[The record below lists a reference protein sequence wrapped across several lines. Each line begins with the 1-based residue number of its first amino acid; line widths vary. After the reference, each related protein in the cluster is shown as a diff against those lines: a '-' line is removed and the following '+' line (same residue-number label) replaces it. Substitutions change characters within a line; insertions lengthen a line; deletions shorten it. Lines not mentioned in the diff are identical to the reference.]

1 MLACRASGNGLFT
14 TSLGGLMFLDKDYM
28 RMFDVNNQHD
38 GGRHGEQPATS
49 RGRGRGRRPIAGAR
63 VSGYAVRRVAALL
76 PLLVGISVLVFL
88 VIHLV
93 PGDPVAAILGT
104 SDNNP
109 ALVARLHQ
117 QLGLNLPLPAQYL
130 HWVKGVVTGNFGYS
144 YSQQIAVSSL
154 LVTNLG
160 DTAQLTVAALGF
172 SLVFGTLVGVVA
184 ARRRN
189 TVTDAVGMGVALI
202 FLSMP
207 SFWLGLIIILV
218 FAVQLHWLPVV
229 GGVSFSGLILPALT
243 LGLASM
249 GFIARFVR
257 SSVIE
262 AGDQPHVII
271 ARAKG
276 LRRWTVLRRHVLR
289 NSVLAVLPVIG
300 LELGNLL
307 SGAVIVETVF
317 SRPGLGRLLVT
328 AILSKDYPTVQAVVL
343 LIAVIY
349 AVLNLVVHLLYPVLD
364 PRLRHG

>member
-1 MLACRASGNGLFT
+1 MGF
-14 TSLGGLMFLDKDYM
+14 
-28 RMFDVNNQHD
+28 
-38 GGRHGEQPATS
+38 
-49 RGRGRGRRPIAGAR
+49 
-63 VSGYAVRRVAALL
+63 AVRRVAVL
-76 PLLVGISVLVFL
+76 PLLLFGISILVFL

-93 PGDPVAAILGT
+93 PGDPVQAILGT
-104 SDNNP
+104 SANSP

-130 HWVKGVVTGNFGYS
+130 HWVSGVLTGNFGYS
-144 YSQQIAVSSL
+144 YSQQEAVSTL
-154 LVTNLG
+154 LVTNMG
-160 DTAQLTVAALGF
+160 YTAQLTAASLGF
-172 SLVFGTLVGVVA
+172 ALILGSLVGVVA

-189 TVTDAVGMGVALI
+189 TIADAAGMGVALI

-207 SFWLGLIIILV
+207 SFWLGLIIIIV
-218 FAVQLHWLPVV
+218 FSVQLHWFPVV
-229 GGVSFSGLILPALT
+229 GGVTLRGLILPTLT

-257 SSVIE
+257 SAVIE
-262 AGDQPHVII
+262 AGGQPHVII

-276 LRRWTVLRRHVLR
+276 LRRGTVLFRHVLR
-289 NSVLAVLPVIG
+289 NSVITVLPVVG

-307 SGAVIVETVF
+307 TGAVIVETVF

-349 AVLNLVVHLLYPVLD
+349 AVLNLVVDLLFPVLD
-364 PRLRHG
+364 PRLRHS

>member
-1 MLACRASGNGLFT
+1 
-14 TSLGGLMFLDKDYM
+14 
-28 RMFDVNNQHD
+28 V
-38 GGRHGEQPATS
+38 
-49 RGRGRGRRPIAGAR
+49 R
-63 VSGYAVRRVAALL
+63 VGSFAIRRVAVLP
-76 PLLVGISVLVFL
+76 PLLFGISVLVFL

-104 SDNNP
+104 SANSP

-130 HWVKGVVTGNFGYS
+130 HWIGGVLTGNFGYS
-144 YSQQIAVSSL
+144 YSQQEAVSTL
-154 LVTNLG
+154 LATNLG
-160 DTAQLTVAALGF
+160 YTAELTVTSLAF
-172 SLVFGTLVGVVA
+172 SLVFGSLVGVVA
-184 ARRRN
+184 ARHRN
-189 TVTDAVGMGVALI
+189 TVVDAAGMGVALI

-218 FAVQLHWLPVV
+218 FAVQLHWFPVV
-229 GGVSFSGLILPALT
+229 GGVSFTGLILPALT

-262 AGDQPHVII
+262 AGGQPYVII

-276 LRRWTVLRRHVLR
+276 LRRGTVLFRHVLR
-289 NSVLAVLPVIG
+289 NSVLTVLPVVG

-349 AVLNLVVHLLYPVLD
+349 AALNLVVDLLYPLLD

>member
-1 MLACRASGNGLFT
+1 VSRRPAAG
-14 TSLGGLMFLDKDYM
+14 
-28 RMFDVNNQHD
+28 
-38 GGRHGEQPATS
+38 HG
-49 RGRGRGRRPIAGAR
+49 PIAGGQ
-63 VSGYAVRRVAALL
+63 VTGFVGRRVAALP
-76 PLLVGISVLVFL
+76 PLLVGISILVFL

-104 SDNNP
+104 SANSP
-109 ALVARLHQ
+109 ELVARLHE
-117 QLGLNLPLPAQYL
+117 QLGLNLPLPVQYL
-130 HWVKGVVTGNFGYS
+130 HWMKGVLSGDFGYS
-144 YSQQIAVSSL
+144 YSQQTPVSSL
-154 LVTNLG
+154 LVSNLA
-160 DTAQLTVAALGF
+160 DTAQLTVASLLF
-172 SLVFGTLVGVVA
+172 SLIFGSLVGVLA

-189 TVTDAVGMGVALI
+189 TLADTVGMGIALI

-207 SFWLGLIIILV
+207 SFWLGLILIIV
-218 FAVQLHWLPVV
+218 FAVQLHWFPVV
-229 GGVSFSGLILPALT
+229 GGLSFHGLILPALT

-262 AGDQPHVII
+262 AGSQPHVMI

-276 LRRWTVLRRHVLR
+276 LRRSAVLFRHILR
-289 NSVLAVLPVIG
+289 NSVISVLPVIG

-307 SGAVIVETVF
+307 TGAVIVETVF

-349 AVLNLVVHLLYPVLD
+349 AVLNLVVDLLYPVLD
-364 PRLRHG
+364 PRLRHS

>member
-1 MLACRASGNGLFT
+1 VTGFAL
-14 TSLGGLMFLDKDYM
+14 
-28 RMFDVNNQHD
+28 
-38 GGRHGEQPATS
+38 
-49 RGRGRGRRPIAGAR
+49 
-63 VSGYAVRRVAALL
+63 RRVAVLP
-76 PLLVGISVLVFL
+76 PLLVGISILVFL

-104 SDNNP
+104 SANSP
-109 ALVARLHQ
+109 ELVARLHQ

-130 HWVKGVVTGNFGYS
+130 HWMKGIVTGNFGYS

-154 LVTNLG
+154 LVNNLAY
-160 DTAQLTVAALGF
+160 TAELTAAALGF
-172 SLVFGTLVGVVA
+172 SLAFGSLVGIVA

-189 TVTDAVGMGVALI
+189 TATDAAGMGVALI

-207 SFWLGLIIILV
+207 SFWLGLIIIIV
-218 FAVQLHWLPVV
+218 FAVQLHWFPVV
-229 GGVSFSGLILPALT
+229 GGVSFRGLILPALT

-262 AGDQPHVII
+262 ASSQPYVII

-276 LRRWTVLRRHVLR
+276 LRRAKVLVRHILR
-289 NSVLAVLPVIG
+289 NSVITVLPVIG

-307 SGAVIVETVF
+307 TGAVIVETVF

-349 AVLNLVVHLLYPVLD
+349 TVLNLVVDLLYPVLD
-364 PRLRHG
+364 PRLRRS